1 MAFNKSKAL
10 AAADKHIA
18 KQNYNKALNEL
29 LKVVKVSPNDTNI
42 LNKVGDLYSKLG
54 NKRNA
59 VDYFEKVANAYQ
71 KSGFNLKA
79 IAVYKKVIRTD
90 PQYMDARDRLVDL
103 FLQQGHH
110 SEAKAELRQI
120 GEHYYKENLFNRALE
135 AYEKLLDIDPSNLDG
150 RLKITEI
157 LVREGRRSE
166 AAGHFHAMGEELLEK
181 NMLNE
186 AQKMTNQGLKMDPD
200 NVKLQTLGAQIYLA
214 EGKTDEALHSLTEIC
229 RKNDRDLD
237 AIRILGRTYFDR
249 GQLREAKACF
259 LRALHLNEDELK
271 PLEEVAQKFIDRG
284 ELDDAFATM
293 VPISDRL
300 LQKEAYDQATSL
312 FRTILYTDEN
322 HKLAQEKLIEIYE
335 NSGQTANAILGL
347 EKMITHFLSEN
358 QKQLAIEKIRDILR
372 IDPNNLEWRSQLDAL
387 DDGLFESNLPKS
399 GQSLS
404 GDEISGIHVIED
416 TGFEQEIDE
425 TLTSPVKMGKIN
437 LEPDDDGTV
446 IANHMT
452 EAEVFMKYGILD
464 QAMTHLLEVKKLE
477 PTHLDANAKLK
488 QLYQERNQPK
498 LVAGC
503 LVDMITA
510 YIHREEFHQAGD
522 ILKELDEVDPAAAKQ
537 QRARLAAFLNKEQA
551 EALEISQSFGFDP
564 KQNQAADNFM
574 FQEPSAMDV
583 VDFSKMGG
591 SPEAI
596 ADGFELPSQP
606 DDGGWS
612 LDLPKPKISQAEDL
626 ADMFRPDATGNQSQ
640 NFGSL
645 DFPKPEAEEPPSD
658 FPSVEEINFDET
670 PSEENFAIQTP
681 EEPAPAPTITPSPAD
696 PVPIPDPAPTSNRS
710 LISEL
715 EEIDFFISVEAYDDA
730 RNLLTE
736 TQKRFGEHPL
746 IMERLQ
752 EIESYTGQSVAQ
764 KLPLG
769 GSDNLAEDLLD
780 SDTGFFDLAAELSE
794 ELFDEDGD
802 VYDKTGQEEI
812 QSVEELFEEFKKGVS
827 EQIDEGDFET
837 HYDLGIAY
845 KEMGLLEEGILE
857 FEKARNDQAR
867 YLECSTLIG
876 ACLIELGRT
885 EDAISHYETSLEKP
899 GLKQL
904 EIVALKYELALAYQG
919 LGELEKALGL
929 FKEIQNVD
937 GAYRDL
943 EERIA
948 ALV

>member
-1 MAFNKSKAL
+1 MAFNKTKAL

-29 LKVVKVSPNDTNI
+29 LKVAKVTPNDTNI
-42 LNKVGDLYSKLG
+42 LNKIGDLYSKLG
-54 NKRNA
+54 NKTNA
-59 VDYFEKVANAYQ
+59 VNYFEKVANAYQ

-79 IAVYKKVIRTD
+79 IAVYKKVIRTNPD
-90 PQYMDARDRLVDL
+90 YMEARDRLVDL

-120 GEHYYKENLFNRALE
+120 GEHYYSENLFNRALE
-135 AYEKLLDIDPSNLDG
+135 AYEKLLEIDPSNLDS

-157 LVREGRRSE
+157 LVREGRRTE
-166 AAGHFHAMGEELLEK
+166 AATHFHAMGEELLEK
-181 NMLNE
+181 NMVNE
-186 AQKMTNQGLKMDPD
+186 AQKMANQGLKMDPD
-200 NVKLQTLGAQIYLA
+200 SIKLQTLGAQIFLA
-214 EGKTDEALHSLTEIC
+214 EGKTDEALHALTEIC
-229 RKNDRDLD
+229 RKNDRDQE

-259 LRALHLNEDELK
+259 LRALHLNQDEIQ

-284 ELDDAFATM
+284 ELDEAFSTL
-293 VPISDRL
+293 VPISERL
-300 LQKEAYDQATSL
+300 LEKEAYDAAIAL
-312 FRTILYTDEN
+312 FRNILYTDEN
-322 HKLAQEKLIEIYE
+322 HKLSQEKLVEIYE
-335 NSGQTANAILGL
+335 KSGQTANAILGL
-347 EKMITHFLSEN
+347 EKMITYFLSE
-358 QKQLAIEKIRDILR
+358 QKKPEAIEKIRDLLR
-372 IDPNNLEWRSQLDAL
+372 LDPNNLEWRSQLDAL
-387 DDGLFESNLPKS
+387 GDGLFDPSQSASNT
-399 GQSLS
+399 SLS
-404 GDEISGIHVIED
+404 GDDVTGIHMIED
-416 TGFEQEIDE
+416 TGFEPEIDE

-437 LEPDDDGTV
+437 LEPDDESTV

-464 QAMTHLLEVKKLE
+464 QAMTHLLEIKKIDQ
-477 PTHLDANAKLK
+477 THLEANTKLK
-488 QLYQERNQPK
+488 HLYLERNQPEK
-498 LVAGC
+498 VAIC
-503 LVDMITA
+503 LVDMITG
-510 YIHREEFHQAGD
+510 YIQREEYHRASD
-522 ILKELDEVDPAAAKQ
+522 LLKELGEIDPNVARE
-537 QRARLAAFLNKEQA
+537 QRARLGAFINKEQA
-551 EALEISQSFGFDP
+551 EAMEISQSFGYDF
-564 KQNQAADNFM
+564 KQNQPSSENLVFE
-574 FQEPSAMDV
+574 EPSAMDV

-591 SPEAI
+591 SPEAV
-596 ADGFELPSQP
+596 ADGFELPSQI

-612 LDLPKPKISQAEDL
+612 LDLPKPAVGQAEDL
-626 ADMFRPDATGNQSQ
+626 ADIFRHDATGNQKKDVDA
-640 NFGSL
+640 L
-645 DFPKPEAEEPPSD
+645 DFPKTTDTPSD
-658 FPSVEEINFDET
+658 GDFSNVEEIQFDET
-670 PSEENFAIQTP
+670 PDHGSEPETP
-681 EEPAPAPTITPSPAD
+681 VAPQPKPVAKEPAK
-696 PVPIPDPAPTSNRS
+696 PVPIPDPTPAQSRS

-715 EEIDFFISVEAYDDA
+715 EEIDFFISVEAYEDA

-769 GSDNLAEDLLD
+769 GDENMGEDLLD

-794 ELFDEDGD
+794 ELFDEGGD

-827 EQIDEGDFET
+827 EQIDEGDYET

-845 KEMGLLEEGILE
+845 KEMGLLEEGICE
-857 FEKARNDQAR
+857 FEKARNDRDR

-876 ACLIELGRT
+876 ACMIELGRT
-885 EDAISHYETSLEKP
+885 EDAIGHYEQSLEKA
-899 GLKQL
+899 GLQQL

-919 LGELEKALGL
+919 LGELEKALNL
-929 FKEIQNVD
+929 FKEIQD
-937 GAYRDL
+937 IDQTYRDL